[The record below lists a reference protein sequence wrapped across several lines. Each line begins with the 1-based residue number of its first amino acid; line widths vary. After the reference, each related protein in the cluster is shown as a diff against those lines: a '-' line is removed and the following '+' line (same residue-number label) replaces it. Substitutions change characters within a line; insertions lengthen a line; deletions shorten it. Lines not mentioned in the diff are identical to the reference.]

1 MAANA
6 RQRRTPKLSKDGLWT
21 LMVLKAAPQKPANWT
36 ELPDGDRQRAD
47 RLLTKLLSVLSTDGD
62 LSRLLQEIDDLKDGT
77 NDPLELLE
85 RCVLL
90 FA

>member
-1 MAANA
+1 VAV
-6 RQRRTPKLSKDGLWT
+6 RTHQRKPKLSKDGLWT

-36 ELPDGDRQRAD
+36 ELPDGDRQRAEELLA
-47 RLLTKLLSVLSTDGD
+47 RLLSALSTDGE
-62 LSRLLQEIDDLKDGT
+62 LSRLLREIDDLKDGT

>member
-6 RQRRTPKLSKDGLWT
+6 RQRRTLKLSKDGLWT

-36 ELPDGDRQRAD
+36 ELPDEDRERAD
-47 RLLTKLLSVLSTDGD
+47 ELLTKLLSALSTDSD
-62 LSRLLQEIDDLKDGT
+62 LSRLLQKIDDLKDGT

-85 RCVLL
+85 RSVLL

>member
-1 MAANA
+1 
-6 RQRRTPKLSKDGLWT
+6 LSKDGLWT
-21 LMVLKAAPQKPANWT
+21 LMILKAAPQKPVNWT
-36 ELPDGDRQRAD
+36 ELPNGDRQRAEE
-47 RLLTKLLSVLSTDGD
+47 LLTKLLSALSTDGE
-62 LSRLLQEIDDLKDGT
+62 LSRLLREIDDLKDGT

>member
-21 LMVLKAAPQKPANWT
+21 LMILKAAPQKPANWT

-47 RLLTKLLSVLSTDGD
+47 KLLTKLLSVLSTDGD

>member
-1 MAANA
+1 MI
-6 RQRRTPKLSKDGLWT
+6 
-21 LMVLKAAPQKPANWT
+21 LKAAPQKPTNWT
-36 ELPDGDRQRAD
+36 ELPNGDRERAD
-47 RLLTKLLSVLSTDGD
+47 RLLTKLLSILSTDGD
-62 LSRLLQEIDDLKDGT
+62 LSRLLQKIDDLKDST

>member
-6 RQRRTPKLSKDGLWT
+6 RQRRIPKLSKDGLWT

-47 RLLTKLLSVLSTDGD
+47 KLLTKLLSVLSTDGD

>member
-1 MAANA
+1 MSV
-6 RQRRTPKLSKDGLWT
+6 RTHQRKPKLSKDGLWT
-21 LMVLKAAPQKPANWT
+21 LMILKAAPQKPANWT
-36 ELPDGDRQRAD
+36 ELPNSDRERAD

-62 LSRLLQEIDDLKDGT
+62 LFRLLQKIDDLKDST

-90 FA
+90 LA

>member
-1 MAANA
+1 
-6 RQRRTPKLSKDGLWT
+6 LSKDGLWT
-21 LMVLKAAPQKPANWT
+21 LMILKAAPQTPANWT
-36 ELPDGDRQRAD
+36 ELPNGDRERAD
-47 RLLTKLLSVLSTDGD
+47 KLLTKLLSVLSTDGD
-62 LSRLLQEIDDLKDGT
+62 LSRLLQKIDDLKDST